1 VDGIGGWQ
9 GEKRCKNSFHQLMQP
24 VHVEGIVLQK
34 VSYSETSIIIKLLT
48 EHEGVKSF
56 IFPGA
61 RSRKKKG
68 NLVSPLAV
76 LSVTYVQRKAN
87 ILANITEIEAAV
99 VYRDIPFNPYKSG
112 ILFFMNEI
120 LNNTVKEQE
129 DNEELYQFV
138 KNALQ
143 ILDLSNSTSNF
154 PIKFLIQLT
163 KYLGFY
169 PKVNP
174 NPKYFDLREGIF
186 SASMPAHP
194 MYVPEHLSKHILAFA
209 NCKMDGENDPQI
221 DLETRR
227 KITRE
232 LINYY
237 RLMFDNF
244 KDLQSIAVLE
254 TVMHE

>member
-1 VDGIGGWQ
+1 
-9 GEKRCKNSFHQLMQP
+9 MQS
-24 VHVEGIVLQK
+24 VVVEGIVLQK
-34 VSYSETSIIIKLLT
+34 VTYSETSVIIKLLT

-68 NLVSPLAV
+68 NLVSPLAI
-76 LSVTYVQRKAN
+76 LSATYVQRKTN
-87 ILANITEIEAAV
+87 MLGNITDIEPAV
-99 VYRDIPFNPYKSG
+99 VYREIPFNPYKSG

-169 PKVNP
+169 PKVNTTP
-174 NPKYFDLREGIF
+174 TYFDLREGIF
-186 SASMPAHP
+186 SATLPAHP
-194 MYVPEHLSKHILAFA
+194 MYVSAPLSKLILEFST
-209 NCKMDGENDPQI
+209 CKLDGENDPQI

-244 KDLQSIAVLE
+244 KDLQSMAVLE